1 MIEDTETPGGL
12 TEHERARAF
21 FLRKAVNTSGGRY
34 AIAYALLV
42 LADRIEDHGI
52 AIENPLSVIGE
63 MMTPE
68 GTR

>member
-1 MIEDTETPGGL
+1 MIEDTEPNEGL

-21 FLRKAVNTSGGRY
+21 FLQKAVNASGGRY

-63 MMTPE
+63 MMTPAE
-68 GTR
+68 